1 MIVNDIYSNVGDA
14 KSTDEILV
22 ANKEEYYNGAPH
34 DEHGNSLL
42 YKKVKDIVKDS
53 CKLVILI

>member
-34 DEHGNSLL
+34 DDHGNSLL
-42 YKKVKDIVKDS
+42 YKKVKEVINENG
-53 CKLVILI
+53 KLIILT

>member
-42 YKKVKDIVKDS
+42 YKKVKEVINENG
-53 CKLVILI
+53 KLIILI